1 MLLSSRISTP
11 IQLAK
16 PLGYSF
22 WVPTA
27 VVLSHHHVAHELG
40 NVGTWLEARGF
51 SPTRIYREDAG
62 NIPEADLLVVLGSP
76 GSVAEGY
83 CLPPATAEIEAVA
96 TWLTTGKPYIGICFG
111 AQVLACALGGTVR
124 RMPNTFRGFVEV
136 EHSPTKSYLN
146 GRWALWHEDAITAP
160 ANAEVLASL
169 PHADMVFRDGNAWG
183 IQPHIEFDAPI
194 VERLG
199 QSMGVA
205 ATEWQMLHAELHAD
219 KNYSHRAHHLLDG
232 ILDAVEVGETRVR

>member
-1 MLLSSRISTP
+1 
-11 IQLAK
+11 
-16 PLGYSF
+16 
-22 WVPTA
+22 
-27 VVLSHHHVAHELG
+27 
-40 NVGTWLEARGF
+40 
-51 SPTRIYREDAG
+51 
-62 NIPEADLLVVLGSP
+62 LLVVLGSP

-111 AQVLACALGGTVR
+111 AQVLACALGGSVS
-124 RMPNTFRGFVEV
+124 RMQNTFRGYVELEQPSAV
-136 EHSPTKSYLN
+136 PMLYGK
-146 GRWALWHEDAITAP
+146 WALWHEDAITAP

-169 PHADMVFRDGNAWG
+169 PHADMVFRVGNAWG

-219 KNYSHRAHHLLDG
+219 KNYSHRAHQLLDG